1 MLKGGNMTR
10 GIDFRQK
17 EVVNIN
23 NGKILGFVVDVD
35 AELNEG
41 AIKSIVVAQVGKV
54 LKSLSGKNNITIP
67 WNNVKLIGED
77 VILVEI

>member
-1 MLKGGNMTR
+1 MAR

-17 EVVNIN
+17 EVVNVRD
-23 NGKILGFVVDVD
+23 GKILGFVIDVD
-35 AELNEG
+35 AELTNG
-41 AIKSIVVAQVGKV
+41 AIKSIVVAGVGK
-54 LKSLSGKNNITIP
+54 LIKSLGGKNNITIP

>member
-1 MLKGGNMTR
+1 MAR

-23 NGKILGFVVDVD
+23 DGKVLGFVIDVD
-35 AELNEG
+35 AELKEG

-54 LKSLSGKNNITIP
+54 LKSIGGKNNITIP
-67 WNNVKLIGED
+67 WSNVKLIGED

>member
-1 MLKGGNMTR
+1 MAR

-17 EVVNIN
+17 EVVNIKD
-23 NGKILGFVVDVD
+23 GKMLGFVIDVD
-35 AELNEG
+35 AELAEG
-41 AIKSIVVAQVGKV
+41 TIKSIVVAQVGKV
-54 LKSLSGKNNITIP
+54 LKSLGGKNNITIP

>member
-1 MLKGGNMTR
+1 MAR

-17 EVVNIN
+17 EVININ

-35 AELNEG
+35 AQLKEG

-54 LKSLSGKNNITIP
+54 LKSLGGKNNITVP
-67 WNNVKLIGED
+67 WSNVKLIGED

>member
-1 MLKGGNMTR
+1 MAR

-17 EVVNIN
+17 EVVNVRD
-23 NGKILGFVVDVD
+23 GKILGFVIDVD
-35 AELNEG
+35 AELTNG
-41 AIKSIVVAQVGKV
+41 AIKSIVVAQVGK
-54 LKSLSGKNNITIP
+54 LIKSLGGKNNITIP

>member
-1 MLKGGNMTR
+1 MAR

-17 EVVNIN
+17 EVVNIRD
-23 NGKILGFVVDVD
+23 GKILGFVIDVD
-35 AELNEG
+35 AELANG
-41 AIKSIVVAQVGKV
+41 AIKSIVVAQVGK
-54 LKSLSGKNNITIP
+54 LIKSLGGKNNITVP

>member
-1 MLKGGNMTR
+1 MAR

-17 EVVNIN
+17 EVIN
-23 NGKILGFVVDVD
+23 VSDGKILGFVIDVD
-35 AELNEG
+35 AELTNG
-41 AIKSIVVAQVGKV
+41 AIKSIVVAQVGK
-54 LKSLSGKNNITIP
+54 LIKSLGGKNNITIP

>member
-1 MLKGGNMTR
+1 MSR

-17 EVVNIN
+17 EVININ

-41 AIKSIVVAQVGKV
+41 SIKSIVVAQLGKV

>member
-1 MLKGGNMTR
+1 MAR

-17 EVVNIN
+17 EVIN
-23 NGKILGFVVDVD
+23 VRDGKILGFVIDVD
-35 AELNEG
+35 AELTNG
-41 AIKSIVVAQVGKV
+41 AIKSIVVAQVGK
-54 LKSLSGKNNITIP
+54 LIKSLGGKNNITIP

>member
-1 MLKGGNMTR
+1 MAR

-17 EVVNIN
+17 EVVNVRD
-23 NGKILGFVVDVD
+23 GKILGFVIDVD
-35 AELNEG
+35 AELTNG
-41 AIKSIVVAQVGKV
+41 SIKSIVVAQVGK
-54 LKSLSGKNNITIP
+54 LIKSLGGKNNITIP

>member
-1 MLKGGNMTR
+1 MAR

-23 NGKILGFVVDVD
+23 NGKILGFVIDVD
-35 AELNEG
+35 AELNAG
-41 AIKSIVVAQVGKV
+41 AIKNIVVARTTGII
-54 LKSLSGKNNITIP
+54 KSLGGKNNITIP
-67 WNNVKLIGED
+67 WEKIKLIGED

>member
-1 MLKGGNMTR
+1 MAR

-17 EVVNIN
+17 EVVNVRD
-23 NGKILGFVVDVD
+23 GKILGFVIDVD
-35 AELNEG
+35 AELANG
-41 AIKSIVVAQVGKV
+41 AIKSIVVAQVGK
-54 LKSLSGKNNITIP
+54 LIKSLGGKNNITIP

>member
-1 MLKGGNMTR
+1 MAR

-17 EVVNIN
+17 EVIN
-23 NGKILGFVVDVD
+23 VKDGKMLGFVIDVD
-35 AELNEG
+35 AELEEG
-41 AIKSIVVAQVGKV
+41 TIKSILVAQVGKV
-54 LKSLSGKNNITIP
+54 LKSLGGKNNITIP

>member
-1 MLKGGNMTR
+1 MTR

-17 EVVNIN
+17 EVVNVRD
-23 NGKILGFVVDVD
+23 GKILGFVIDVD
-35 AELNEG
+35 AELTNG
-41 AIKSIVVAQVGKV
+41 AIKSIVVAGVGK
-54 LKSLSGKNNITIP
+54 LIKSLGGKNNITIP